1 MLRHDTDDEIEETPM
16 TAPTDG
22 VLAGIR
28 VLDFGR
34 YIAGP
39 HCAALLGDLGADVIR
54 IERPGG
60 GEDRGVA
67 PVTEAGDG
75 GTFLQCNRNKRGIT
89 LSPGTAAGREV
100 VRRLVAGADVVVAN
114 LPRAGLVALG
124 LDYPTL
130 SAINPRVILVTASA
144 YGSQGPW
151 ADRVGFDSV
160 GQVMAGGVYMTGTE
174 DQPYRANVNWVDFMT
189 AANCAIGTL
198 AALMARGTTG
208 RGQVVEGSL
217 LRSALMANNPLL
229 IEQALRAPNR
239 VPTGN
244 RGQTAGPVDLFRTRD
259 GWIVLQVVGDG
270 IFARWCELVGE
281 PGWKTDPRFADDLA
295 RGEHGELLSART
307 QQWCAMLSTDEALGA
322 LGRARIPAGPVLTPQ
337 QALDHE
343 QVRAG
348 GYLHPVAHP
357 DSPVPVPVAVPT
369 FELHATPAAF
379 RRRAPRLGEHTDE
392 VLREAGYRDAEIAA
406 LHADGTV

>member
-1 MLRHDTDDEIEETPM
+1 M

-60 GEDRGVA
+60 GEDRSVA
-67 PVTEAGDG
+67 PATESGDG

-89 LSPGTAAGREV
+89 LSPGTPAGREV
-100 VRRLVAGADVVVAN
+100 VRRLVREADVVVAN
-114 LPRAGLVALG
+114 LPRKGLAALG
-124 LDYPTL
+124 LDWETL
-130 SAINPRVILVTASA
+130 SAINPRIVLVTASA
-144 YGSQGPW
+144 YGSIGPW
-151 ADRVGFDSV
+151 ADRVGFDAV
-160 GQVMAGGVYMTGTE
+160 GQVMTGGVYMTGTE
-174 DQPYRANVNWVDFMT
+174 DQPYRSATNWVDFAT
-189 AANCAIGTL
+189 AANCAIGAL
-198 AALMARGTTG
+198 AALMARASTG

-217 LRSALMANNPLL
+217 LRSALMANGPLL
-229 IEQALRAPNR
+229 IEQALRAPDR
-239 VPTGN
+239 RPTGN

-270 IFARWCELVGE
+270 IFHRWCELVGE
-281 PGWKTDPRFADDLA
+281 PGWKTDPRFADDVL

-307 QQWCAMLSTDEALGA
+307 QQWCAMLGTDEALGQ
-322 LGRARIPAGPVLTPQ
+322 LGAARIPAGPVLTAQ

-343 QVRAG
+343 QVQAG
-348 GYLHPVAHP
+348 GYLHPLSHP
-357 DSPVPVPVAVPT
+357 DSPVPIPIAAPT
-369 FELHATPAAF
+369 FLLGDTPATV
-379 RRRAPRLGEHTDE
+379 RRRPPRLGEHTDE
-392 VLREAGYRDAEIAA
+392 VLAAIGYGATEIAA
-406 LHADGTV
+406 MRAEGTV

>member
-1 MLRHDTDDEIEETPM
+1 MTDPD
-16 TAPTDG
+16 AG

-34 YIAGP
+34 FIAGP
-39 HCAALLGDLGADVIR
+39 HCAAMLGDLGADVIR

-60 GEDRGVA
+60 GEDRSVA

-75 GTFLQCNRNKRGIT
+75 GTYLQSGRNKRGLT
-89 LSPGTAAGREV
+89 LSPATPAGREV
-100 VRRLVAGADVVVAN
+100 VGRLVATADVVVAN
-114 LPRAGLVALG
+114 LPRAGLVQLG
-124 LDYPTL
+124 LDWPTL
-130 SAINPRVILVTASA
+130 SAKNPRVILVTASA

-151 ADRVGFDSV
+151 ADRVGFDAV

-189 AANCAIGTL
+189 AANCAIGTM
-198 AALMARGTTG
+198 AALMARARTG

-217 LRSALMANNPLL
+217 MRSALMANNPLL
-229 IEQALRAPNR
+229 IEQALRAPDR
-239 VPTGN
+239 RPTGN

-281 PGWKTDPRFADDLA
+281 PGWKDDPRFADDLA

-307 QQWCAMLSTDEALGA
+307 QQWCAMLSTDEALAA
-322 LGRARIPAGPVLTPQ
+322 LGRARIPAGPVLSPRQ
-337 QALDHE
+337 VLAHE

-348 GYLHPVAHP
+348 GYLEPVAHP
-357 DSPVPVPVAVPT
+357 DASVPVPTVIAP
-369 FELHATPAAF
+369 FLLGDSPPRL
-379 RRRAPRLGEHTDE
+379 RRRPPRLGEHTRE
-392 VLREAGYRDAEIAA
+392 VLRELGYADAQIAA
-406 LHADGTV
+406 MQADGTV

>member
-1 MLRHDTDDEIEETPM
+1 MTSPTPQDPGA
-16 TAPTDG
+16 APAGG

-34 YIAGP
+34 FIAGP
-39 HCAALLGDLGADVIR
+39 HCAAMLGDLGADVIR

-67 PVTEAGDG
+67 PATAAGDG
-75 GTFLQCNRNKRGIT
+75 GTYLQNNRNKRGIT
-89 LSPGTAAGREV
+89 LNPGSPAGREV
-100 VRRLVAGADVVVAN
+100 VRRLVGTADVVVAN

-124 LDYPTL
+124 LDWPTL

-151 ADRVGFDSV
+151 ADRVGFDAV
-160 GQVMAGGVYMTGTE
+160 GQVMTGSVYMTGTE
-174 DQPYRANVNWVDFMT
+174 DQPYRAAANWVDFT
-189 AANCAIGTL
+189 TSAHCTIGAL
-198 AALMARGTTG
+198 AALMARAVTG

-217 LRSALMANNPLL
+217 LRSALVVNNPLL
-229 IEQALRAPNR
+229 IEQALVRPNR
-239 VPTGN
+239 RPTGN

-281 PGWKTDPRFADDLA
+281 PGWKDDPRFVDDLA
-295 RGEHGELLSART
+295 RGAQGETLSART
-307 QQWCAMLSTDEALGA
+307 QQWCAMRSTDEALGA
-322 LGRARIPAGPVLTPQ
+322 LGAARIPAGPVLAPQ

-343 QVRAG
+343 QVRASG
-348 GYLHPVAHP
+348 ILEPVAHP
-357 DSPVPVPVAVPT
+357 DSPVPVPIAAPP
-369 FELHATPAAF
+369 FLLGATPARLW
-379 RRRAPRLGEHTDE
+379 RRPPRLGEHTDE
-392 VLREAGYRDAEIAA
+392 VLAEIGYSAQEIEA
-406 LHADGTV
+406 LHASGTV

>member
-1 MLRHDTDDEIEETPM
+1 M
-16 TAPTDG
+16 TAHDDG

-39 HCAALLGDLGADVIR
+39 HCAAILGDLGADVIR

-60 GEDRGVA
+60 AEDRGVA
-67 PVTEAGDG
+67 PVTDGGDG
-75 GTFLQCNRNKRGIT
+75 GTFLQSGRNKRSLT
-89 LSPGTAAGREV
+89 LAPSTPAGRGV
-100 VRRLVAGADVVVAN
+100 VRRLVEGADVVVAN
-114 LPRAGLVALG
+114 LPGSGLRALG
-124 LDYPTL
+124 LDWATL
-130 SAINPRVILVTASA
+130 SAINPRIVLVTASA

-151 ADRVGFDSV
+151 AERVGFDSV

-174 DQPYRANVNWVDFMT
+174 EQPYRASVNWVDFMT
-189 AANCAIGTL
+189 AANCAIGAL
-198 AALMARGTTG
+198 AALMARATTG
-208 RGQVVEGSL
+208 AGQVVEGSL

-229 IEQALRAPNR
+229 IEQALRAPHR
-239 VPTGN
+239 RPTGN

-270 IFARWCELVGE
+270 IFTRWCELVGE
-281 PGWKTDPRFADDLA
+281 PAWTDDPRFVDDLA

-307 QQWCAMLSTDEALGA
+307 QQWCAMLSTTEALDA
-322 LGRARIPAGPVLTPQ
+322 LGRARIPAGPVLDAQ

-348 GYLHPVAHP
+348 GYLQPVAHP
-357 DSPVPVPVAVPT
+357 DSAVPVPIAVPT
-369 FELHATPAAF
+369 VLLSTTPARL
-379 RRRAPRLGEHTDE
+379 RRRPPRLGEHTDE
-392 VLREAGYRDAEIAA
+392 VLGELGYGVDEIAT
-406 LHADGTV
+406 LRADGIV